1 MINGARSMAIGID
14 VGGTQARFA
23 RVENGRVAGD
33 VWLGMTQTCRSPREF
48 LFLVTQGLRPF
59 NHVATANP
67 RQVALPDHP
76 IGLALPGLVDQQR
89 GCLTRSVNLPFLENF
104 PIRAELAKLTD
115 CAVHLMTDAA
125 AATWGEYQALP
136 SRPPTFAH
144 LRLGT
149 GIALGIVR
157 DGALVDLDT
166 GRARHLDVLV
176 VERGADALECRCGLC
191 GCLETI
197 ASGRAVTEQWSACG
211 GADGLDELRTAFGN
225 KPIPEL
231 ARLPD
236 LITAGGV
243 SELRAAFLRGDSLAM
258 GIVERARHG
267 MGQALRNIARQFGV
281 THGSLG
287 GGVVQRFPELAEL
300 VFTDARAQGTMVVEG
315 ARLRDDAGVIGAAR
329 LALAQD
335 K

>member
-1 MINGARSMAIGID
+1 MTDGARPIAIGID

-33 VWLGMTQTCRSPREF
+33 VWQGMTQTCRSPREF

-59 NHVATANP
+59 NHLATANP
-67 RQVALPDHP
+67 HQLTLPDHP

-104 PIRAELAKLTD
+104 PIRAELAKLTG
-115 CAVHLMTDAA
+115 CVVHLMTDAV

-136 SRPPTFAH
+136 SPPPTFAH

-149 GIALGIVR
+149 GIALGIVSA
-157 DGALVDLDT
+157 GAIVELDT
-166 GRARHLDVLV
+166 GRTRHLEVLV
-176 VERGADALECRCGLC
+176 VEKGADAVECRCGLR

-197 ASGRAVTEQWSACG
+197 ASGRAATEQWSACG

-236 LITAGGV
+236 LVTAGGV
-243 SELRAAFLRGDSLAM
+243 SELRAALLRGDTLAM
-258 GIVERARHG
+258 GIVERARRG
-267 MGQALRNIARQFGV
+267 IGKALRNIARQFGV

-300 VFTDARAQGTMVVEG
+300 VIADARAQSTMVVDL
-315 ARLRDDAGVIGAAR
+315 ARLGDDAGVIGAAR